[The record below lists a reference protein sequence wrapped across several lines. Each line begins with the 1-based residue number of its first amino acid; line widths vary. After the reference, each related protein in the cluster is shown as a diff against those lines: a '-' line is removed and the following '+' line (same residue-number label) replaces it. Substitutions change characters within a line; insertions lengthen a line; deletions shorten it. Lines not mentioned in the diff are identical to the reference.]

1 MIRCFTLFNTLGAK
15 LADNVHD
22 SIPSHAL
29 RDMTA
34 LSFLLPLVVHY
45 VVALLPL
52 AVGLLAFVRTRP
64 GRRRHRWIAVAGL
77 LAVLGGILVMLQS
90 KAALLGAADD
100 ATWLIALAGLL
111 PIALGG
117 VSLVRWSRL

>member
-1 MIRCFTLFNTLGAK
+1 MLLNTLGA
-15 LADNVHD
+15 NVAVNAHD
-22 SIPSHAL
+22 SIPSQAL
-29 RDMTA
+29 QAMTA

-77 LAVLGGILVMLQS
+77 LAVLGGSLVMFQS

-100 ATWLIALAGLL
+100 ATWFIALMGLL